1 MIEAPPDS
9 ISFADRAVALP
20 LKFVAGKKRSMSAAF
35 SVIAAASVALA
46 RAVQAPEATLYCQ
59 APLVESAV
67 WVVIAIPAKE
77 SALEPSVVSE
87 KRAVNRL
94 LTVAP
99 AGSPASSLMA
109 VKVAV
114 PLATGASL
122 SSVTLRVSV
131 AVGWVPEP
139 SVIVYV
145 MTGTEPL

>member
-1 MIEAPPDS
+1 MAEAVVPVPS
-9 ISFADRAVALP
+9 TNHEPLP
-20 LKFVAGKKRSMSAAF
+20 STWYF
-35 SVIAAASVALA
+35 
-46 RAVQAPEATLYCQ
+46 Q

-67 WVVIAIPAKE
+67 WAVMAMPARE
-77 SALEPSVVSE
+77 SALDPSVVSE
-87 KRAVNRL
+87 KFAEKRL

-99 AGSPASSLMA
+99 AGLAASSSMA
-109 VKVAV
+109 AKVAV